1 MENNTNEINNE
12 DENNNVKIFDENNI
26 TEKGNLFLPIQVENY
41 LNVILY
47 YIIIKIQSNSDWGNT
62 NEILLKVI
70 KSLTNTVH
78 YQGMALKQMDKEL
91 REKFS
96 FNELNPL
103 LNNKLDNSD
112 LEQIINNI
120 NIELEKRPT
129 NEEIIE
135 ILNQK
140 VDKKELAYALESK
153 PSTNDL
159 YNNRKKIEENSR
171 NIELIKDNI
180 HNIILNNTQQKNE
193 MDLIKK
199 ELNKKSNLD
208 DVAEALELKLDNENF
223 VNELNNIKNN
233 IENDINIIKK
243 EKLEEIEKKIEEIN
257 RNKNDVNDFKL
268 ISDAFQDMKLNLTQR
283 IDDIDND
290 FDRLIENI
298 KTQFNNTNKLI
309 TDLENKKSE
318 KNDFD
323 NMNLLLSKK
332 LDEDKFN
339 KLISDLKNNIFESMN
354 NFKEDYLT
362 NIKIL
367 ENKSENKND
376 TIITELN
383 KQNESIQNFIN
394 NEKQEIS
401 LIINEILNENNLEY
415 NNNIEELNEEI
426 KKLNI
431 NLNEK
436 INKKLDEEKFDSYLN
451 NIKKE
456 LNSKMS
462 LFDSQKNI
470 QEISSSLDKKL
481 NILITNMKQE
491 IITNLESLLN
501 EKADISLLNDK
512 ISSVDFN
519 VLKDYINTVDFE
531 LKQKMETLFNEYM
544 NIIQTNMQEINL
556 LLNNKVNIDEYNS
569 TINKIRKDLKI
580 KIDNNEF
587 NNAMN
592 NQALINDII
601 CNENQI
607 GRWLWKTGKI
617 KSGFIITWDT
627 QKINTAPD
635 NYLWE
640 KDKSVINIINGGIY
654 QINLGFYFSY
664 SINKKPQVQI
674 IINNENVINVN
685 NNNYHLNNKI
695 NNKKMNSIS
704 FSDFIILKDNSK
716 ISVTF
721 NGEEGLGFIG
731 LKKL

>member
-1 MENNTNEINNE
+1 
-12 DENNNVKIFDENNI
+12 
-26 TEKGNLFLPIQVENY
+26 
-41 LNVILY
+41 
-47 YIIIKIQSNSDWGNT
+47 
-62 NEILLKVI
+62 
-70 KSLTNTVH
+70 
-78 YQGMALKQMDKEL
+78 MALKQMDKAL

-112 LEQIINNI
+112 LDQFINNI

-129 NEEIIE
+129 NEEIIQ

-140 VDKKELAYALESK
+140 VDKKELAYYLESK

-159 YNNRKKIEENSR
+159 YNTRKKIEENSR
-171 NIELIKDNI
+171 NIESIKDNI
-180 HNIILNNTQQKNE
+180 HNIVVSNTQQKNE
-193 MDLIKK
+193 IDVIKK

-208 DVAEALELKLDNENF
+208 DVAEALELKLDSQNF
-223 VNELNNIKNN
+223 INELNNIKKN

-243 EKLEEIEKKIEEIN
+243 EKLEEIDKKIEEIN
-257 RNKNDVNDFKL
+257 KNKNDVNDFKL

-283 IDDIDND
+283 VDDIDND

-298 KTQFNNTNKLI
+298 KAQFNTTNKLI

-318 KNDFD
+318 KKDLD
-323 NMNLLLSKK
+323 NMNLSLTKK

-339 KLISDLKNNIFESMN
+339 KSISDLKNNIFESMN

-383 KQNESIQNFIN
+383 KQNEEIQNFIN
-394 NEKQEIS
+394 NEKQDIG
-401 LIINEILNENNLEY
+401 LMINEILNENNLEY
-415 NNNIEELNEEI
+415 NTNFEELNEQI

-436 INKKLDEEKFDSYLN
+436 LNKKIDEEKFDNYFN

-462 LFDSQKNI
+462 LFDSQKN
-470 QEISSSLDKKL
+470 
-481 NILITNMKQE
+481 TQE
-491 IITNLESLLN
+491 IITSFDKKISLVISNIKEEIITNIESLLN
-501 EKADISLLNDK
+501 EKADLSLLNDK

-519 VLKDYINTVDFE
+519 VLKDYINTIDYE
-531 LKQKMETLFNEYM
+531 LKQKMETMFNEYM
-544 NIIQTNMQEINL
+544 NITNTNLQNLNNELNSKSEGNIKKINS
-556 LLNNKVNIDEYNS
+556 LLNNKVNIDEYNMAL
-569 TINKIRKDLKI
+569 NKIKKELNI
-580 KIDNNEF
+580 KIDNTEF

-592 NQALINDII
+592 NQSIINDII

-607 GRWLWKTGKI
+607 GRWLWKTGKM
-617 KSGFIITWDT
+617 KGGFTIPWDT

-635 NYLWE
+635 NYIWE
-640 KDKSVINIINGGIY
+640 KDKSVINVINGGIY
-654 QINLGFYFSY
+654 QINLGFYFSNFTGFA
-664 SINKKPQVQI
+664 NKKPQVQI
-674 IINNENVINVN
+674 IINSENAINVN
-685 NNNYHLNNKI
+685 SNNKI
-695 NNKKMNSIS
+695 NNNKKMNSLS
-704 FSDFIILKDNSK
+704 FSDFVILKDDSK
-716 ISVTF
+716 IVVTF

>member
-1 MENNTNEINNE
+1 M
-12 DENNNVKIFDENNI
+12 
-26 TEKGNLFLPIQVENY
+26 
-41 LNVILY
+41 
-47 YIIIKIQSNSDWGNT
+47 
-62 NEILLKVI
+62 
-70 KSLTNTVH
+70 TNTVH

-96 FNELNPL
+96 YNELNPL
-103 LNNKLDNSD
+103 LNNKLDNSE

-129 NEEIIE
+129 NEEIIQ

-140 VDKKELAYALESK
+140 VDKKELAYYLESK

-180 HNIILNNTQQKNE
+180 HNIIINNTQQKNE
-193 MDLIKK
+193 MDMIKK

-257 RNKNDVNDFKL
+257 KNKNDVNDFKL

-283 IDDIDND
+283 VDDIDND

-318 KNDFD
+318 KKDLD
-323 NMNLLLSKK
+323 NMNLILSKK

-415 NNNIEELNEEI
+415 NNNFEELNEEI

-470 QEISSSLDKKL
+470 QEISLSLDKKM
-481 NILITNMKQE
+481 NILITNIKQE
-491 IITNLESLLN
+491 IINNIESLLN

-531 LKQKMETLFNEYM
+531 LKQKMETMFNEYM
-544 NIIQTNMQEINL
+544 NIINTNIQN
-556 LLNNKVNIDEYNS
+556 LNNKVNIEEYNS
-569 TINKIRKDLKI
+569 TINKIRKELKI

-617 KSGFIITWDT
+617 KSGFIIPWDT

-635 NYLWE
+635 NYIWE
-640 KDKSVINIINGGIY
+640 KNNSVINIINGGIY
-654 QINLGFYFSY
+654 QINLGFYFSNN
-664 SINKKPQVQI
+664 INKKPQVQI
-674 IINNENVINVN
+674 IINSENVLNV
-685 NNNYHLNNKI
+685 NNKI

>member
-1 MENNTNEINNE
+1 
-12 DENNNVKIFDENNI
+12 
-26 TEKGNLFLPIQVENY
+26 
-41 LNVILY
+41 
-47 YIIIKIQSNSDWGNT
+47 
-62 NEILLKVI
+62 
-70 KSLTNTVH
+70 
-78 YQGMALKQMDKEL
+78 MDKEL

-96 FNELNPL
+96 YNELNPL
-103 LNNKLDNSD
+103 LNNKLDNSE

-129 NEEIIE
+129 NEEIIQ

-140 VDKKELAYALESK
+140 VDKKELAYYLESK

-180 HNIILNNTQQKNE
+180 HNIIINNTQQKNE
-193 MDLIKK
+193 MDMIKK

-243 EKLEEIEKKIEEIN
+243 EKLEEIEKKIEEMN
-257 RNKNDVNDFKL
+257 KNKNDVNDFKL

-283 IDDIDND
+283 VDDIDND

-318 KNDFD
+318 KKDLD
-323 NMNLLLSKK
+323 NMNLILSKK

-415 NNNIEELNEEI
+415 NNNFEELNEEI

-470 QEISSSLDKKL
+470 QEISLSLDKKM
-481 NILITNMKQE
+481 NILITNIKQE
-491 IITNLESLLN
+491 IINNIESLLN

-531 LKQKMETLFNEYM
+531 LKQKMETMFNEYM
-544 NIIQTNMQEINL
+544 NIINTNIQN
-556 LLNNKVNIDEYNS
+556 LNNKVNIEEYNS
-569 TINKIRKDLKI
+569 TINKIRKELKI

-617 KSGFIITWDT
+617 KSGFIIPWDT

-635 NYLWE
+635 NYIWE
-640 KDKSVINIINGGIY
+640 KNNSVINIINGGIY
-654 QINLGFYFSY
+654 QINLGFYFSNN
-664 SINKKPQVQI
+664 INKKPQVQI
-674 IINNENVINVN
+674 IINSENVLNV
-685 NNNYHLNNKI
+685 NNKI

>member
-1 MENNTNEINNE
+1 
-12 DENNNVKIFDENNI
+12 
-26 TEKGNLFLPIQVENY
+26 
-41 LNVILY
+41 
-47 YIIIKIQSNSDWGNT
+47 
-62 NEILLKVI
+62 
-70 KSLTNTVH
+70 
-78 YQGMALKQMDKEL
+78 MALKQMDKAL

-112 LEQIINNI
+112 LDQFINNI

-129 NEEIIE
+129 NEEINQ

-140 VDKKELAYALESK
+140 VDKKELAYYLESK

-159 YNNRKKIEENSR
+159 YNTRKKIEENSR
-171 NIELIKDNI
+171 NIESIKDNI
-180 HNIILNNTQQKNE
+180 HNIVVSNTQQKNE
-193 MDLIKK
+193 IDVIKK

-208 DVAEALELKLDNENF
+208 DVAEALELKLDSENF
-223 VNELNNIKNN
+223 VNELNNIKKN
-233 IENDINIIKK
+233 IENDINTIKK
-243 EKLEEIEKKIEEIN
+243 EKLEEIDKKIEEIN
-257 RNKNDVNDFKL
+257 KNKNDVNDFKL

-283 IDDIDND
+283 VDDIDND

-298 KTQFNNTNKLI
+298 KAQFNTTNKLI

-318 KNDFD
+318 KKDLD
-323 NMNLLLSKK
+323 NMNLALTKK

-339 KLISDLKNNIFESMN
+339 KSISDLKNNIFESMN

-383 KQNESIQNFIN
+383 KQNEEIQNFIN
-394 NEKQEIS
+394 NEKQDIG
-401 LIINEILNENNLEY
+401 LMINEILNENNLEY
-415 NNNIEELNEEI
+415 NTNFEELNEQI

-431 NLNEK
+431 NLSEK
-436 INKKLDEEKFDSYLN
+436 INKKIDEEKFDNYFN

-462 LFDSQKNI
+462 LFDSQKN
-470 QEISSSLDKKL
+470 
-481 NILITNMKQE
+481 TQE
-491 IITNLESLLN
+491 IITSFDKKISLVISNIKEEIITNIESLLN
-501 EKADISLLNDK
+501 EKADLSLLNDK

-519 VLKDYINTVDFE
+519 VLKDYINTIDYE
-531 LKQKMETLFNEYM
+531 LKQKMETMFNEYM
-544 NIIQTNMQEINL
+544 NITNTNLQNLNNELNSKSEGNIKKINS
-556 LLNNKVNIDEYNS
+556 LLNNKVNIDEYNMAL
-569 TINKIRKDLKI
+569 NKIKKELNI
-580 KIDNNEF
+580 KIDNTEF

-592 NQALINDII
+592 NQSIINDII

-607 GRWLWKTGKI
+607 GRWLWKTGKM
-617 KSGFIITWDT
+617 KGGFTIPWDT

-635 NYLWE
+635 NYIWE
-640 KDKSVINIINGGIY
+640 KDKSVINVINGGIY
-654 QINLGFYFSY
+654 QINLGFYFSNFTGFA
-664 SINKKPQVQI
+664 NKKPQVQI
-674 IINNENVINVN
+674 IINSENAINVN
-685 NNNYHLNNKI
+685 SNNKI
-695 NNKKMNSIS
+695 NNNKKMNSLS
-704 FSDFIILKDNSK
+704 FSDFVILKDDSK
-716 ISVTF
+716 IVVTF

>member
-1 MENNTNEINNE
+1 
-12 DENNNVKIFDENNI
+12 
-26 TEKGNLFLPIQVENY
+26 
-41 LNVILY
+41 
-47 YIIIKIQSNSDWGNT
+47 
-62 NEILLKVI
+62 
-70 KSLTNTVH
+70 
-78 YQGMALKQMDKEL
+78 MALKQMDKAL

-112 LEQIINNI
+112 LDQFINNI

-129 NEEIIE
+129 NEEIIQ

-140 VDKKELAYALESK
+140 VDKKELAYYLESK

-159 YNNRKKIEENSR
+159 YNTRKKIEENSR
-171 NIELIKDNI
+171 NIESIKDNI
-180 HNIILNNTQQKNE
+180 HNIVVSNTQQKNE
-193 MDLIKK
+193 IDVIKK

-208 DVAEALELKLDNENF
+208 DVAEALELKLDSENF
-223 VNELNNIKNN
+223 INELNNIKKN
-233 IENDINIIKK
+233 IENDINTIKK
-243 EKLEEIEKKIEEIN
+243 EKLEEIDKKIEEIN
-257 RNKNDVNDFKL
+257 KNKNDVNDFKL

-283 IDDIDND
+283 VDDIDND

-298 KTQFNNTNKLI
+298 KAQFNNTNKLI

-318 KNDFD
+318 KKDLD
-323 NMNLLLSKK
+323 NMNLALTKK

-339 KLISDLKNNIFESMN
+339 KSITDLKNNIFESMN

-383 KQNESIQNFIN
+383 KQNEEIQNFIN
-394 NEKQEIS
+394 NEKQDIG
-401 LIINEILNENNLEY
+401 LMINEILNENNLEY
-415 NNNIEELNEEI
+415 NTNFEELNEQI

-431 NLNEK
+431 NLSEK
-436 INKKLDEEKFDSYLN
+436 INKKIDEEKFDNYFN

-462 LFDSQKNI
+462 LFDSQKNT
-470 QEISSSLDKKL
+470 QEIIASFDKKISL
-481 NILITNMKQE
+481 VISNIKEE
-491 IITNLESLLN
+491 IITNIESLLN
-501 EKADISLLNDK
+501 EKADLSLLNDK

-519 VLKDYINTVDFE
+519 VLKDYINTIDYE
-531 LKQKMETLFNEYM
+531 LKQKMETMFNEYM
-544 NIIQTNMQEINL
+544 NITNTNLQNLNNELNSKSEGNIKKINS
-556 LLNNKVNIDEYNS
+556 LLNNKVNIDEYNMAL
-569 TINKIRKDLKI
+569 NKIKKELNI
-580 KIDNNEF
+580 KIDNTEF

-592 NQALINDII
+592 NQSIINDII

-607 GRWLWKTGKI
+607 GRWLWKTGKM
-617 KSGFIITWDT
+617 KGGFTIPWDT

-635 NYLWE
+635 NYIWE
-640 KDKSVINIINGGIY
+640 KDKSVINVINGGIY
-654 QINLGFYFSY
+654 QINLGFYFSNFTGFA
-664 SINKKPQVQI
+664 NKKPQVQI
-674 IINNENVINVN
+674 IINSENAINVN
-685 NNNYHLNNKI
+685 SNNKI
-695 NNKKMNSIS
+695 NNNKKMNSLS
-704 FSDFIILKDNSK
+704 FSDFVILKDDSK
-716 ISVTF
+716 IVVTF

>member
-1 MENNTNEINNE
+1 M
-12 DENNNVKIFDENNI
+12 
-26 TEKGNLFLPIQVENY
+26 
-41 LNVILY
+41 
-47 YIIIKIQSNSDWGNT
+47 
-62 NEILLKVI
+62 
-70 KSLTNTVH
+70 TNTVH

-91 REKFS
+91 REKFGY
-96 FNELNPL
+96 NELNPL
-103 LNNKLDNSD
+103 LNNKLDNSE

-129 NEEIIE
+129 NEEIIQ

-140 VDKKELAYALESK
+140 VDKKELAYYLESK

-180 HNIILNNTQQKNE
+180 HNIIINNTQQKNE
-193 MDLIKK
+193 MDMIKK

-257 RNKNDVNDFKL
+257 KNKNDVNDFKL

-283 IDDIDND
+283 VDDIDND

-318 KNDFD
+318 KKDLD
-323 NMNLLLSKK
+323 NMNLILSKK

-376 TIITELN
+376 TIIIELN

-415 NNNIEELNEEI
+415 NNNFEELNEEI

-470 QEISSSLDKKL
+470 QEISLSLDKKM
-481 NILITNMKQE
+481 NILITNIKQE
-491 IITNLESLLN
+491 IINNIESLLN

-531 LKQKMETLFNEYM
+531 LKQKMETMFNEYM
-544 NIIQTNMQEINL
+544 NIINTNIQN
-556 LLNNKVNIDEYNS
+556 LNNKVNIEEYNS
-569 TINKIRKDLKI
+569 TINKIRKELKI

-617 KSGFIITWDT
+617 KSGFIIPWDT

-635 NYLWE
+635 NYIWE
-640 KDKSVINIINGGIY
+640 KNNSVINIINGGIY
-654 QINLGFYFSY
+654 QINLGFYFSNN
-664 SINKKPQVQI
+664 INKKPQVQI
-674 IINNENVINVN
+674 IINSENVVNV
-685 NNNYHLNNKI
+685 NNKI

>member
-1 MENNTNEINNE
+1 
-12 DENNNVKIFDENNI
+12 
-26 TEKGNLFLPIQVENY
+26 
-41 LNVILY
+41 
-47 YIIIKIQSNSDWGNT
+47 
-62 NEILLKVI
+62 
-70 KSLTNTVH
+70 
-78 YQGMALKQMDKEL
+78 MALKQMDKAL

-112 LEQIINNI
+112 LDQFINNI

-129 NEEIIE
+129 NEEIIQ

-140 VDKKELAYALESK
+140 VDKKELAYYLESK

-159 YNNRKKIEENSR
+159 YNTRKKIEENSR
-171 NIELIKDNI
+171 NIESIKDNI
-180 HNIILNNTQQKNE
+180 HNIVVSNTQQKNE
-193 MDLIKK
+193 IDVIKK

-208 DVAEALELKLDNENF
+208 DVAEALELKLDSENF
-223 VNELNNIKNN
+223 VNELNNIKKN
-233 IENDINIIKK
+233 IENDINTIKK
-243 EKLEEIEKKIEEIN
+243 EKLEEIDKKIEEIN
-257 RNKNDVNDFKL
+257 KNKNDVNDFKL

-283 IDDIDND
+283 VDDIDND

-298 KTQFNNTNKLI
+298 KAQFNTTNKLI

-318 KNDFD
+318 KKDLD
-323 NMNLLLSKK
+323 NMNLSLTKK

-339 KLISDLKNNIFESMN
+339 KSISDLKNNIFESMN

-383 KQNESIQNFIN
+383 KQNEEIQNFIN
-394 NEKQEIS
+394 NEKQDIG
-401 LIINEILNENNLEY
+401 LMINEILNENNLEY
-415 NNNIEELNEEI
+415 NTNFEELNEQI

-436 INKKLDEEKFDSYLN
+436 LNKKIDEEKFDNYFN

-462 LFDSQKNI
+462 LFDSQKN
-470 QEISSSLDKKL
+470 
-481 NILITNMKQE
+481 TQE
-491 IITNLESLLN
+491 IITSFDKKISLVISNIKEEIITNIESLLN
-501 EKADISLLNDK
+501 EKADLSLLNDK

-519 VLKDYINTVDFE
+519 VLKDYINTIDYE
-531 LKQKMETLFNEYM
+531 LKQKMETMFNEYM
-544 NIIQTNMQEINL
+544 NITNTNLQNLNNELNSKSEGNIKKINS
-556 LLNNKVNIDEYNS
+556 LLNNKVNIDEYNMAL
-569 TINKIRKDLKI
+569 NKIKKELNI
-580 KIDNNEF
+580 KIDNTEF

-592 NQALINDII
+592 NQSIINDII

-607 GRWLWKTGKI
+607 GRWLWKTGKM
-617 KSGFIITWDT
+617 KGGFTIPWDT

-635 NYLWE
+635 NYIWE
-640 KDKSVINIINGGIY
+640 KDKSVINVINGGIY
-654 QINLGFYFSY
+654 QINLGFYFSNFTGFA
-664 SINKKPQVQI
+664 NKKPQVQI
-674 IINNENVINVN
+674 IINSENAINVN
-685 NNNYHLNNKI
+685 SNNKI
-695 NNKKMNSIS
+695 NNNKKMNSLS
-704 FSDFIILKDNSK
+704 FSDFVILKDDSK
-716 ISVTF
+716 IVVTF

>member
-1 MENNTNEINNE
+1 
-12 DENNNVKIFDENNI
+12 
-26 TEKGNLFLPIQVENY
+26 
-41 LNVILY
+41 
-47 YIIIKIQSNSDWGNT
+47 
-62 NEILLKVI
+62 
-70 KSLTNTVH
+70 
-78 YQGMALKQMDKEL
+78 MALKQMDKAL

-112 LEQIINNI
+112 LDQFINNI

-129 NEEIIE
+129 NEEIIQ

-140 VDKKELAYALESK
+140 VDKKELAYYLESK

-159 YNNRKKIEENSR
+159 YNTRKKIEENSR
-171 NIELIKDNI
+171 NIESIKDNI
-180 HNIILNNTQQKNE
+180 HNIVVSNTQQKNE
-193 MDLIKK
+193 IDVIKK

-208 DVAEALELKLDNENF
+208 DVAEALELKLDSENF
-223 VNELNNIKNN
+223 INELNNIKKN
-233 IENDINIIKK
+233 IENDINTIKK
-243 EKLEEIEKKIEEIN
+243 EKLEEIDKKIEEIN
-257 RNKNDVNDFKL
+257 KNKNDVNDFKL

-283 IDDIDND
+283 VDDIDND

-298 KTQFNNTNKLI
+298 KAQFNTTNKLI

-318 KNDFD
+318 KKDLD
-323 NMNLLLSKK
+323 NMNLALTKK

-339 KLISDLKNNIFESMN
+339 KSISDLKNNIFESMN

-383 KQNESIQNFIN
+383 KQNEEIQNFIN
-394 NEKQEIS
+394 NEKQDIG
-401 LIINEILNENNLEY
+401 LMINEILNENNLEY
-415 NNNIEELNEEI
+415 NTNFEELNEQI

-431 NLNEK
+431 NLSEK
-436 INKKLDEEKFDSYLN
+436 INKKIDEEKFDNYFN

-462 LFDSQKNI
+462 LFDSQKNT
-470 QEISSSLDKKL
+470 QEIIASFDKKISL
-481 NILITNMKQE
+481 VISNIKEE
-491 IITNLESLLN
+491 IITNIESLLN
-501 EKADISLLNDK
+501 EKADLSLLNDK

-519 VLKDYINTVDFE
+519 VLKDYINTIDYE
-531 LKQKMETLFNEYM
+531 LKQKMETMFNEYM
-544 NIIQTNMQEINL
+544 NITNTNLQNLNNELNSKSEGNIKKINS
-556 LLNNKVNIDEYNS
+556 LLNNKVNIDEYNMAL
-569 TINKIRKDLKI
+569 NKIKKELNI
-580 KIDNNEF
+580 KIDNTEF

-592 NQALINDII
+592 NQSIINDII

-607 GRWLWKTGKI
+607 GRWLWKTGKM
-617 KSGFIITWDT
+617 KGGFTIPWDT

-635 NYLWE
+635 NYIWE
-640 KDKSVINIINGGIY
+640 KDKSVINVINGGIY
-654 QINLGFYFSY
+654 QINLGFYFSNFTGFA
-664 SINKKPQVQI
+664 NKKPQVQI
-674 IINNENVINVN
+674 IINSENAINVN
-685 NNNYHLNNKI
+685 SNNKI
-695 NNKKMNSIS
+695 NNNKKMNSLS
-704 FSDFIILKDNSK
+704 FSDFVILKDDSK
-716 ISVTF
+716 IVVTF

>member
-1 MENNTNEINNE
+1 
-12 DENNNVKIFDENNI
+12 
-26 TEKGNLFLPIQVENY
+26 
-41 LNVILY
+41 
-47 YIIIKIQSNSDWGNT
+47 
-62 NEILLKVI
+62 
-70 KSLTNTVH
+70 
-78 YQGMALKQMDKEL
+78 MALKQMDKAL

-112 LEQIINNI
+112 LDQFINNI

-129 NEEIIE
+129 NEEIIQ

-140 VDKKELAYALESK
+140 VDKKELAYYLESK

-159 YNNRKKIEENSR
+159 YNTRKKIEENSR
-171 NIELIKDNI
+171 NIESIKDNI
-180 HNIILNNTQQKNE
+180 HNIVVSNTQQKNE
-193 MDLIKK
+193 IDVIKK

-208 DVAEALELKLDNENF
+208 DVAEALELKLDSENF
-223 VNELNNIKNN
+223 VNELNNIKKN

-243 EKLEEIEKKIEEIN
+243 EKLEEIDKKIEEIN
-257 RNKNDVNDFKL
+257 KNKNDVNDFKL

-283 IDDIDND
+283 VDDIDND

-298 KTQFNNTNKLI
+298 KAQFNTTNKLI

-318 KNDFD
+318 KKDLD
-323 NMNLLLSKK
+323 NMNLSLTKK

-339 KLISDLKNNIFESMN
+339 KSISDLKNNIFESMN

-383 KQNESIQNFIN
+383 KQNEEIQNFIN
-394 NEKQEIS
+394 NEKQDIG
-401 LIINEILNENNLEY
+401 LMINEILNENNLEY
-415 NNNIEELNEEI
+415 NTNFEEINEQI

-431 NLNEK
+431 NLSEK
-436 INKKLDEEKFDSYLN
+436 INKKIDEEKFDNYFN

-462 LFDSQKNI
+462 LFDSQKN
-470 QEISSSLDKKL
+470 
-481 NILITNMKQE
+481 TQE
-491 IITNLESLLN
+491 IITSFDKKISLVISNIKEEIITNIESLLN
-501 EKADISLLNDK
+501 EKADLSLLNDK

-519 VLKDYINTVDFE
+519 VLKDYINTIDYE
-531 LKQKMETLFNEYM
+531 LKQKMETMFNEYM
-544 NIIQTNMQEINL
+544 NITNTNL
-556 LLNNKVNIDEYNS
+556 QNLNNELNSKSEGNITKLNSLLNNKVNIDEYNMAL
-569 TINKIRKDLKI
+569 NKIKKELNI
-580 KIDNNEF
+580 KIDNTEF

-592 NQALINDII
+592 NQSIINDII

-607 GRWLWKTGKI
+607 GRWLWKTGKM
-617 KSGFIITWDT
+617 KGGFTIPWDT

-635 NYLWE
+635 NYIWE
-640 KDKSVINIINGGIY
+640 KDKSVINVINGGIY
-654 QINLGFYFSY
+654 QINLGFYFSNFTGFA
-664 SINKKPQVQI
+664 NKKPQVQI
-674 IINNENVINVN
+674 IINSENAINVN
-685 NNNYHLNNKI
+685 SNNKI
-695 NNKKMNSIS
+695 NNNKKMNSLS
-704 FSDFIILKDNSK
+704 FSDFVILKDDSK
-716 ISVTF
+716 IVVTF

>member
-1 MENNTNEINNE
+1 
-12 DENNNVKIFDENNI
+12 
-26 TEKGNLFLPIQVENY
+26 
-41 LNVILY
+41 
-47 YIIIKIQSNSDWGNT
+47 
-62 NEILLKVI
+62 
-70 KSLTNTVH
+70 
-78 YQGMALKQMDKEL
+78 MDKTL

-96 FNELNPL
+96 FNEINPIL
-103 LNNKLDNSD
+103 SSKLDYSELNNI
-112 LEQIINNI
+112 LENL

-129 NEEIIE
+129 NEEIAQ
-135 ILNQK
+135 ILNEK
-140 VDKKELAYALESK
+140 ADKKELAYYLESK

-159 YNNRKKIEENSR
+159 YNTRKKIEENSR
-171 NIELIKDNI
+171 NIELIKENI
-180 HNIILNNTQQKNE
+180 HNIIFSNTQQKNE
-193 MDLIKK
+193 IDIIKK

-223 VNELNNIKNN
+223 INELNNIKNN
-233 IENDINIIKK
+233 IENEINIIKK
-243 EKLEEIEKKIEEIN
+243 EKFEEMDKKIEEIN
-257 RNKNDVNDFKL
+257 KNKNDLNDFKL

-283 IDDIDND
+283 VDDIDND

-298 KTQFNNTNKLI
+298 KIQFNSTNKLI
-309 TDLENKKSE
+309 TDLENKKIE
-318 KNDFD
+318 KKDFD

-376 TIITELN
+376 SIITELN

-401 LIINEILNENNLEY
+401 LMINEILNENNLEY
-415 NNNIEELNEEI
+415 NTTLEELNEEF
-426 KKLNI
+426 KKVNI

-456 LNSKMS
+456 LNSKMGI
-462 LFDSQKNI
+462 FDSQKYSK
-470 QEISSSLDKKL
+470 EISASLEQKV
-481 NILITNMKQE
+481 NILITNIKQE
-491 IITNLESLLN
+491 IITNIESLLN

-519 VLKDYINTVDFE
+519 VLKDYINTIDFE
-531 LKQKMETLFNEYM
+531 LKQKMEIMYNEYM
-544 NIIQTNMQEINL
+544 NIMNKNIQNLNLEINSKSEENIKE
-556 LLNNKVNIDEYNS
+556 LNSILNKKVNFEDYN
-569 TINKIRKDLKI
+569 TALNKIRKELKI
-580 KIDNNEF
+580 KVDNNEF
-587 NNAMN
+587 NSAMN

-607 GRWLWKTGKI
+607 GRWLWKAGKTKGEFTI
-617 KSGFIITWDT
+617 PWDT
-627 QKINTAPD
+627 QKVNTAPD

-640 KDKSVINIINGGIY
+640 KDKSTINIINGGIY
-654 QINLGFYFSY
+654 QINLGFYFSNF
-664 SINKKPQVQI
+664 INFTNKKPQVQI
-674 IINNENVINVN
+674 IINKENVINVN
-685 NNNYHLNNKI
+685 NNNNYYLNNKI
-695 NNKKMNSIS
+695 NNKKINSIS

-716 ISVTF
+716 ITVTF

>member
-1 MENNTNEINNE
+1 
-12 DENNNVKIFDENNI
+12 
-26 TEKGNLFLPIQVENY
+26 
-41 LNVILY
+41 
-47 YIIIKIQSNSDWGNT
+47 
-62 NEILLKVI
+62 
-70 KSLTNTVH
+70 
-78 YQGMALKQMDKEL
+78 MALKQMDKAL

-112 LEQIINNI
+112 LDQFINNI

-129 NEEIIE
+129 NEEIIQ

-140 VDKKELAYALESK
+140 VDKKELAYYLESK

-159 YNNRKKIEENSR
+159 YNTRKKIEENSR
-171 NIELIKDNI
+171 NIESIKDNI
-180 HNIILNNTQQKNE
+180 HNIVVSNTQQKNE
-193 MDLIKK
+193 IDVIKK

-208 DVAEALELKLDNENF
+208 DVAEALELKLDSENF
-223 VNELNNIKNN
+223 VNELNNIKKN
-233 IENDINIIKK
+233 IENDINTIKK
-243 EKLEEIEKKIEEIN
+243 EKLEEIDKKIEEIN
-257 RNKNDVNDFKL
+257 KNKNDVNDFKL

-283 IDDIDND
+283 VDDIDND

-298 KTQFNNTNKLI
+298 KAQFNTTNKLI

-318 KNDFD
+318 KKDLD
-323 NMNLLLSKK
+323 NMNLSLTKK

-339 KLISDLKNNIFESMN
+339 KSISDLKNNIFESMN

-383 KQNESIQNFIN
+383 KQNEEIQNFIN
-394 NEKQEIS
+394 NEKQDIG
-401 LIINEILNENNLEY
+401 LMINEILNENNLEY
-415 NNNIEELNEEI
+415 NTNFEELNEQI

-436 INKKLDEEKFDSYLN
+436 LNKKIDEEKFDNYFN

-462 LFDSQKNI
+462 LFDSQKNT
-470 QEISSSLDKKL
+470 QEIISSFDKKISL
-481 NILITNMKQE
+481 VISNIKEE
-491 IITNLESLLN
+491 IITNIESLLN
-501 EKADISLLNDK
+501 EKADLSLLNDK

-519 VLKDYINTVDFE
+519 VLKDYINTIDYE
-531 LKQKMETLFNEYM
+531 LKQKMETMFNEYM
-544 NIIQTNMQEINL
+544 NITNTNLQNLNNELNSKSEGNIKKINS
-556 LLNNKVNIDEYNS
+556 LLNNKVNIDEYNMAL
-569 TINKIRKDLKI
+569 NKIKKELNI
-580 KIDNNEF
+580 KIDNTEF

-592 NQALINDII
+592 NQSIINDII

-607 GRWLWKTGKI
+607 GRWLWKTGKM
-617 KSGFIITWDT
+617 KGGFTIPWDT

-635 NYLWE
+635 NYIWE
-640 KDKSVINIINGGIY
+640 KDKSVINVINGGIY
-654 QINLGFYFSY
+654 QINLGFYFSNFTGFA
-664 SINKKPQVQI
+664 NKKPQVQI
-674 IINNENVINVN
+674 IINSENAINVN
-685 NNNYHLNNKI
+685 SNNKI
-695 NNKKMNSIS
+695 NNNKKMNSLS
-704 FSDFIILKDNSK
+704 FSDFVILKDDSK
-716 ISVTF
+716 IVVTF

>member
-1 MENNTNEINNE
+1 M
-12 DENNNVKIFDENNI
+12 
-26 TEKGNLFLPIQVENY
+26 
-41 LNVILY
+41 
-47 YIIIKIQSNSDWGNT
+47 
-62 NEILLKVI
+62 
-70 KSLTNTVH
+70 TNTVH

-91 REKFS
+91 REKFGY
-96 FNELNPL
+96 NELNPL
-103 LNNKLDNSD
+103 LNNKLDNSE

-129 NEEIIE
+129 NEEIIQ

-140 VDKKELAYALESK
+140 VDKKELAYYLESK

-180 HNIILNNTQQKNE
+180 HNIIINNTQQKNE
-193 MDLIKK
+193 MDMIKK

-257 RNKNDVNDFKL
+257 KNKNDVNDFKL

-283 IDDIDND
+283 VDDIDND

-318 KNDFD
+318 KKDLD
-323 NMNLLLSKK
+323 NMNLILSKK
-332 LDEDKFN
+332 LDGDKFN

-376 TIITELN
+376 TIITELS

-415 NNNIEELNEEI
+415 NNNFEELNEEI

-470 QEISSSLDKKL
+470 QEISLSLDKKM
-481 NILITNMKQE
+481 NILITNIKQE
-491 IITNLESLLN
+491 IINNIESLLN

-531 LKQKMETLFNEYM
+531 LKQKMETMFNEYM
-544 NIIQTNMQEINL
+544 NIINTNIQN
-556 LLNNKVNIDEYNS
+556 LNNKVNIEEYNS
-569 TINKIRKDLKI
+569 TINKIRKELKI

-617 KSGFIITWDT
+617 KSGFIIPWDT

-635 NYLWE
+635 NYIWE
-640 KDKSVINIINGGIY
+640 KNNSVINIINGGIY
-654 QINLGFYFSY
+654 QINLGFYFSNN
-664 SINKKPQVQI
+664 INKKPQVQI
-674 IINNENVINVN
+674 IINSENVVNV
-685 NNNYHLNNKI
+685 NNKI

>member
-1 MENNTNEINNE
+1 M
-12 DENNNVKIFDENNI
+12 
-26 TEKGNLFLPIQVENY
+26 
-41 LNVILY
+41 
-47 YIIIKIQSNSDWGNT
+47 
-62 NEILLKVI
+62 
-70 KSLTNTVH
+70 TNTVH

-96 FNELNPL
+96 YNELNPL
-103 LNNKLDNSD
+103 LNNKLDNSE

-129 NEEIIE
+129 NEEIIQ

-140 VDKKELAYALESK
+140 VDKKELAYYLESK

-180 HNIILNNTQQKNE
+180 HNIIINNTQQKNE
-193 MDLIKK
+193 MDMIKK

-257 RNKNDVNDFKL
+257 KNKNDVNDFKL

-283 IDDIDND
+283 VDDIDND

-318 KNDFD
+318 KKDLD
-323 NMNLLLSKK
+323 NMNLILSKK

-415 NNNIEELNEEI
+415 NNNFEELNEEI

-470 QEISSSLDKKL
+470 QEISLSLDKKM
-481 NILITNMKQE
+481 NILITNIKQE
-491 IITNLESLLN
+491 IINNIESLLN

-519 VLKDYINTVDFE
+519 VLKDYINTVYFE
-531 LKQKMETLFNEYM
+531 LKQKMEAMFNEYM
-544 NIIQTNMQEINL
+544 NIVNTNMQN
-556 LLNNKVNIDEYNS
+556 LNNKVNIEEYNS
-569 TINKIRKDLKI
+569 TINKIRKELKI

-617 KSGFIITWDT
+617 KSGFIIPWDT

-635 NYLWE
+635 NYIWE
-640 KDKSVINIINGGIY
+640 KNNSVINIINGGIY
-654 QINLGFYFSY
+654 QINLGFYFSNN
-664 SINKKPQVQI
+664 INKKPQVQI
-674 IINNENVINVN
+674 IINSENVLNA
-685 NNNYHLNNKI
+685 NNKI

>member
-1 MENNTNEINNE
+1 M
-12 DENNNVKIFDENNI
+12 
-26 TEKGNLFLPIQVENY
+26 
-41 LNVILY
+41 
-47 YIIIKIQSNSDWGNT
+47 
-62 NEILLKVI
+62 
-70 KSLTNTVH
+70 TNTVH

-91 REKFS
+91 REKFGY
-96 FNELNPL
+96 NELNPL
-103 LNNKLDNSD
+103 LNNKLDNSE

-129 NEEIIE
+129 NEEIIQ

-140 VDKKELAYALESK
+140 VDKKELAYYLESK

-180 HNIILNNTQQKNE
+180 HNIIINNTQQKNE
-193 MDLIKK
+193 MDMIKK

-257 RNKNDVNDFKL
+257 KNKNDVNDFKL

-283 IDDIDND
+283 VDDIDND

-318 KNDFD
+318 KKDLD
-323 NMNLLLSKK
+323 NMNLILSKK

-415 NNNIEELNEEI
+415 NNNFEELNEEI

-470 QEISSSLDKKL
+470 QEISLSLDKKM
-481 NILITNMKQE
+481 NILITNIKQE
-491 IITNLESLLN
+491 IINNIESLLN

-531 LKQKMETLFNEYM
+531 LKQKMETMFNESM
-544 NIIQTNMQEINL
+544 NIINTNIQN
-556 LLNNKVNIDEYNS
+556 LNNKVNIEEYNS
-569 TINKIRKDLKI
+569 TINKIRKELKI

-617 KSGFIITWDT
+617 KSGFIIPWDT

-635 NYLWE
+635 NYIWE
-640 KDKSVINIINGGIY
+640 KNNSVINIINGGIY
-654 QINLGFYFSY
+654 QINLGFYFSNN
-664 SINKKPQVQI
+664 INKKPQVQI
-674 IINNENVINVN
+674 IINSENVVNV
-685 NNNYHLNNKI
+685 NNKI

>member
-1 MENNTNEINNE
+1 
-12 DENNNVKIFDENNI
+12 
-26 TEKGNLFLPIQVENY
+26 
-41 LNVILY
+41 
-47 YIIIKIQSNSDWGNT
+47 
-62 NEILLKVI
+62 
-70 KSLTNTVH
+70 
-78 YQGMALKQMDKEL
+78 MALKQMDKAL

-112 LEQIINNI
+112 LDQFINNI

-129 NEEIIE
+129 NEEIIQ

-140 VDKKELAYALESK
+140 VDKKELAYYLESK

-159 YNNRKKIEENSR
+159 YNTRKKIEENSR
-171 NIELIKDNI
+171 NIESIKDNI
-180 HNIILNNTQQKNE
+180 HNIVVSNTQQKNE
-193 MDLIKK
+193 IDVIKK

-208 DVAEALELKLDNENF
+208 DVAEALELKLDSENF
-223 VNELNNIKNN
+223 VNELNNIKKN
-233 IENDINIIKK
+233 IENDINTIKK
-243 EKLEEIEKKIEEIN
+243 EKLEEIDKKIEEIN
-257 RNKNDVNDFKL
+257 KNKNDVNDFKL

-283 IDDIDND
+283 VDDIDND

-298 KTQFNNTNKLI
+298 KAQFNTTNKLI

-318 KNDFD
+318 KKDLD
-323 NMNLLLSKK
+323 NMNLSLTKK

-339 KLISDLKNNIFESMN
+339 KSISDLKNNIFESMN

-383 KQNESIQNFIN
+383 KQNEEIQNFIN
-394 NEKQEIS
+394 NEKQDIG
-401 LIINEILNENNLEY
+401 LMINEILNQNNLEY
-415 NNNIEELNEEI
+415 NTNFEEINEQI

-431 NLNEK
+431 NLSEK
-436 INKKLDEEKFDSYLN
+436 INKKIDEEKFDNYFN

-462 LFDSQKNI
+462 LFDSQKN
-470 QEISSSLDKKL
+470 
-481 NILITNMKQE
+481 TQE
-491 IITNLESLLN
+491 IITSFDKKISLVISNIKEEIITNIESLLN
-501 EKADISLLNDK
+501 EKADLSLLNDK

-519 VLKDYINTVDFE
+519 VLKDYINTIDYE
-531 LKQKMETLFNEYM
+531 LKQKMETMFNEYM
-544 NIIQTNMQEINL
+544 NITNTNL
-556 LLNNKVNIDEYNS
+556 QNLNNELISKSEGNITKLNSLLNNKVNIDEYNMAL
-569 TINKIRKDLKI
+569 NKIKKELNI
-580 KIDNNEF
+580 KIDNTEF

-592 NQALINDII
+592 NQSIINDII

-607 GRWLWKTGKI
+607 GRWLWKTGKM
-617 KSGFIITWDT
+617 KGGFTIPWDT

-635 NYLWE
+635 NYIWE
-640 KDKSVINIINGGIY
+640 KDKSVINVINGGIY
-654 QINLGFYFSY
+654 QINLGFYFSNFTGFA
-664 SINKKPQVQI
+664 NKKPQVQI
-674 IINNENVINVN
+674 IINSENAINVN
-685 NNNYHLNNKI
+685 SNNKI
-695 NNKKMNSIS
+695 NNNKKMNSLS
-704 FSDFIILKDNSK
+704 FSDFVILKDDSK
-716 ISVTF
+716 IVVTF

>member
-1 MENNTNEINNE
+1 
-12 DENNNVKIFDENNI
+12 
-26 TEKGNLFLPIQVENY
+26 
-41 LNVILY
+41 
-47 YIIIKIQSNSDWGNT
+47 
-62 NEILLKVI
+62 
-70 KSLTNTVH
+70 
-78 YQGMALKQMDKEL
+78 MALKQMDKAL

-112 LEQIINNI
+112 LDQFINNI

-129 NEEIIE
+129 NEEIIQ

-140 VDKKELAYALESK
+140 VDKKELAYYLESK

-159 YNNRKKIEENSR
+159 YNTRKKIEENSR
-171 NIELIKDNI
+171 NIESIKDNI
-180 HNIILNNTQQKNE
+180 HNIVVSNTQQKNE
-193 MDLIKK
+193 IDVIKK

-208 DVAEALELKLDNENF
+208 DVAEALELKLDSENF
-223 VNELNNIKNN
+223 VNELNNIKKN
-233 IENDINIIKK
+233 IENDINTIKK
-243 EKLEEIEKKIEEIN
+243 EKLEEIDKKIEEIN
-257 RNKNDVNDFKL
+257 KNKNDVNDFKL

-283 IDDIDND
+283 VDDIDND

-298 KTQFNNTNKLI
+298 KAQFNTTNKLI

-318 KNDFD
+318 KKDLD
-323 NMNLLLSKK
+323 NMNLALTKK

-339 KLISDLKNNIFESMN
+339 KSISDLKNNIFESMN

-383 KQNESIQNFIN
+383 KQNEEIQNFIN
-394 NEKQEIS
+394 NEKQDIG
-401 LIINEILNENNLEY
+401 LMINEILNENNLEY
-415 NNNIEELNEEI
+415 NTNFEEINEQI

-436 INKKLDEEKFDSYLN
+436 LNKKIDEEKFDNYFN

-462 LFDSQKNI
+462 LFDSQKNT
-470 QEISSSLDKKL
+470 QEIIASFDKKISL
-481 NILITNMKQE
+481 VISNIKEE
-491 IITNLESLLN
+491 IITNIESLLN
-501 EKADISLLNDK
+501 EKADLSLLNDK

-519 VLKDYINTVDFE
+519 VLKDYINTIDYE
-531 LKQKMETLFNEYM
+531 LKQKMETMFNEYM
-544 NIIQTNMQEINL
+544 NITNTNL
-556 LLNNKVNIDEYNS
+556 QNLNNELNSKSEGNITKLNSLLNNKVNIDEYNMAL
-569 TINKIRKDLKI
+569 NKIKKELNI
-580 KIDNNEF
+580 KIDNTEF

-592 NQALINDII
+592 NQSIINDII

-607 GRWLWKTGKI
+607 GRWLWKTGKM
-617 KSGFIITWDT
+617 KGGFTIPWDT

-635 NYLWE
+635 NYIWE
-640 KDKSVINIINGGIY
+640 KDKSVINVINGGIY
-654 QINLGFYFSY
+654 QINLGFYFSNFTGFA
-664 SINKKPQVQI
+664 NKKPQVQI
-674 IINNENVINVN
+674 IINSENAINVN
-685 NNNYHLNNKI
+685 SNNKI
-695 NNKKMNSIS
+695 NNNKKMNSLS
-704 FSDFIILKDNSK
+704 FSDFVILKDDSK
-716 ISVTF
+716 IVVTF

>member
-1 MENNTNEINNE
+1 M
-12 DENNNVKIFDENNI
+12 
-26 TEKGNLFLPIQVENY
+26 
-41 LNVILY
+41 
-47 YIIIKIQSNSDWGNT
+47 
-62 NEILLKVI
+62 
-70 KSLTNTVH
+70 TNTVH

-91 REKFS
+91 REKFGY
-96 FNELNPL
+96 NELNPL
-103 LNNKLDNSD
+103 LNNKLDNSE

-129 NEEIIE
+129 NEEIIQ

-140 VDKKELAYALESK
+140 VDKKELAYYLESK

-180 HNIILNNTQQKNE
+180 HNIIINNTQQKNE
-193 MDLIKK
+193 MDMIKK

-257 RNKNDVNDFKL
+257 KNKNDVNDFKL

-283 IDDIDND
+283 VDDIDND

-318 KNDFD
+318 KKDLD
-323 NMNLLLSKK
+323 NMNLILSKK

-415 NNNIEELNEEI
+415 NNNFEELNEEI

-470 QEISSSLDKKL
+470 QEISLSLDKKM
-481 NILITNMKQE
+481 NILITNIKQE
-491 IITNLESLLN
+491 IINNIESLLN

-531 LKQKMETLFNEYM
+531 LKQKMETMFNEYM
-544 NIIQTNMQEINL
+544 NIINTNIQN
-556 LLNNKVNIDEYNS
+556 LNNKVNIEEYNS
-569 TINKIRKDLKI
+569 TINKIRKELKI

-617 KSGFIITWDT
+617 KSGFIIPWDT

-635 NYLWE
+635 NYIWE
-640 KDKSVINIINGGIY
+640 KNNSVINIINGGIY
-654 QINLGFYFSY
+654 QINLGFYFSNN
-664 SINKKPQVQI
+664 INKKPQVQI
-674 IINNENVINVN
+674 IINSENVLNV
-685 NNNYHLNNKI
+685 NNKI

>member
-1 MENNTNEINNE
+1 
-12 DENNNVKIFDENNI
+12 
-26 TEKGNLFLPIQVENY
+26 
-41 LNVILY
+41 
-47 YIIIKIQSNSDWGNT
+47 
-62 NEILLKVI
+62 
-70 KSLTNTVH
+70 
-78 YQGMALKQMDKEL
+78 MALKQMDKAL

-112 LEQIINNI
+112 LDQFINNI

-129 NEEIIE
+129 NEEINQ

-140 VDKKELAYALESK
+140 VDKKELAYYLESK

-159 YNNRKKIEENSR
+159 YNTRKKIEENSR
-171 NIELIKDNI
+171 NIESIKDNI
-180 HNIILNNTQQKNE
+180 HNIVVSNTQQKNE
-193 MDLIKK
+193 IDVIKK

-208 DVAEALELKLDNENF
+208 DVAEALELKLDSENF
-223 VNELNNIKNN
+223 INELNNIKKN
-233 IENDINIIKK
+233 IENDINTIKK
-243 EKLEEIEKKIEEIN
+243 EKLEEIDKKIEEIN
-257 RNKNDVNDFKL
+257 KNKNDVNDFKL

-283 IDDIDND
+283 VDDIDND

-298 KTQFNNTNKLI
+298 KAQFNTTNKLI

-318 KNDFD
+318 KKDLD
-323 NMNLLLSKK
+323 NMNLALTKK

-339 KLISDLKNNIFESMN
+339 KSISDLKNNIFESMN

-383 KQNESIQNFIN
+383 KQNEEIQNFIN
-394 NEKQEIS
+394 NEKQDIG
-401 LIINEILNENNLEY
+401 LMINEILNENNLEY
-415 NNNIEELNEEI
+415 NTNFEELNEQI

-436 INKKLDEEKFDSYLN
+436 LNKKIDEEKFDNYFN

-462 LFDSQKNI
+462 LFDSQKNT
-470 QEISSSLDKKL
+470 QEIIASFDKKISL
-481 NILITNMKQE
+481 VISNIKEE
-491 IITNLESLLN
+491 IITNIESLLN
-501 EKADISLLNDK
+501 EKADLSLLNDK

-519 VLKDYINTVDFE
+519 VLKDYINTIDYE
-531 LKQKMETLFNEYM
+531 LKQKMETMFNEYM
-544 NIIQTNMQEINL
+544 NITNTNLQNLNNELNSKSEGNIKKINS
-556 LLNNKVNIDEYNS
+556 LLNNKVNIDEYNMAL
-569 TINKIRKDLKI
+569 NKIKKELNI
-580 KIDNNEF
+580 KIDNTEF

-592 NQALINDII
+592 NQSIINDII

-607 GRWLWKTGKI
+607 GRWLWKTGKM
-617 KSGFIITWDT
+617 KGGFTIPWDT

-635 NYLWE
+635 NYIWE
-640 KDKSVINIINGGIY
+640 KDKSVINVINGGIY
-654 QINLGFYFSY
+654 QINLGFYFSNFTGFA
-664 SINKKPQVQI
+664 NKKPQVQI
-674 IINNENVINVN
+674 IINSENAINVN
-685 NNNYHLNNKI
+685 SNNKI
-695 NNKKMNSIS
+695 NNNKKMNSLS
-704 FSDFIILKDNSK
+704 FSDFVILKDDSK
-716 ISVTF
+716 IVVNF
-721 NGEEGLGFIG
+721 NGEEGIGFIG

>member
-1 MENNTNEINNE
+1 
-12 DENNNVKIFDENNI
+12 
-26 TEKGNLFLPIQVENY
+26 
-41 LNVILY
+41 
-47 YIIIKIQSNSDWGNT
+47 
-62 NEILLKVI
+62 
-70 KSLTNTVH
+70 
-78 YQGMALKQMDKEL
+78 MALKQMDKAL

-112 LEQIINNI
+112 LDQFINNI

-129 NEEIIE
+129 NEEIIQ

-140 VDKKELAYALESK
+140 VDKKELAYYLESK

-159 YNNRKKIEENSR
+159 YNTRKKIEENSR
-171 NIELIKDNI
+171 NIESIKDNI
-180 HNIILNNTQQKNE
+180 HNIVVSNTQQKNE
-193 MDLIKK
+193 IDVIKK

-208 DVAEALELKLDNENF
+208 DVAEALELKLDSENF
-223 VNELNNIKNN
+223 VNELNNIKKN
-233 IENDINIIKK
+233 IENDINTIKK
-243 EKLEEIEKKIEEIN
+243 EKLEEIDKKIEEIN
-257 RNKNDVNDFKL
+257 KNKNDVNDFKL

-283 IDDIDND
+283 VDDIDND

-298 KTQFNNTNKLI
+298 KAQFNTTNKLI

-318 KNDFD
+318 KKDLD
-323 NMNLLLSKK
+323 NMNLSLTKK

-339 KLISDLKNNIFESMN
+339 KSISDLKNNIFESMN

-383 KQNESIQNFIN
+383 KQNEEIQNFIN
-394 NEKQEIS
+394 NEKQDIG
-401 LIINEILNENNLEY
+401 LMINEILNENNLEY
-415 NNNIEELNEEI
+415 NTNFEEINEQI

-436 INKKLDEEKFDSYLN
+436 LNKKIDEEKFDNYFN

-462 LFDSQKNI
+462 LFDSQKNT
-470 QEISSSLDKKL
+470 QEIIASFDKKISL
-481 NILITNMKQE
+481 VISNIKEE
-491 IITNLESLLN
+491 IITNIESLLN
-501 EKADISLLNDK
+501 EKADLSLLNDK

-519 VLKDYINTVDFE
+519 VLKDYINTIDYE
-531 LKQKMETLFNEYM
+531 LKQKMETMFNEYM
-544 NIIQTNMQEINL
+544 NITNTNL
-556 LLNNKVNIDEYNS
+556 QNLNNELNSKSEGNITKLNSLLNNKVNIDEYNMAL
-569 TINKIRKDLKI
+569 NKIKKELNI
-580 KIDNNEF
+580 KIDNTEF

-592 NQALINDII
+592 NQSIINDII

-607 GRWLWKTGKI
+607 GRWLWKTGKM
-617 KSGFIITWDT
+617 KGGFTIPWDT

-635 NYLWE
+635 NYIWE
-640 KDKSVINIINGGIY
+640 KDKSVINVINGGIY
-654 QINLGFYFSY
+654 QINLGFYFSNFTGFA
-664 SINKKPQVQI
+664 NKKPQVQI
-674 IINNENVINVN
+674 IINSENAINVN
-685 NNNYHLNNKI
+685 SNNKI
-695 NNKKMNSIS
+695 NNNKKMNSLS
-704 FSDFIILKDNSK
+704 FSDFVILKDDSK
-716 ISVTF
+716 IVVTF

>member
-1 MENNTNEINNE
+1 
-12 DENNNVKIFDENNI
+12 
-26 TEKGNLFLPIQVENY
+26 
-41 LNVILY
+41 
-47 YIIIKIQSNSDWGNT
+47 
-62 NEILLKVI
+62 
-70 KSLTNTVH
+70 
-78 YQGMALKQMDKEL
+78 MALKQMDKAL

-112 LEQIINNI
+112 LDQFINNI

-129 NEEIIE
+129 NEEIIQ

-140 VDKKELAYALESK
+140 VDKKELAYYLESK

-159 YNNRKKIEENSR
+159 YNTRKKIEENSR
-171 NIELIKDNI
+171 NIESIKDNI
-180 HNIILNNTQQKNE
+180 HNIVVSNTQQKNE
-193 MDLIKK
+193 IDVIKK

-208 DVAEALELKLDNENF
+208 DVAEALELKLDSENF
-223 VNELNNIKNN
+223 VNELNNIKKN

-243 EKLEEIEKKIEEIN
+243 EKLEEIDKKIEEIN
-257 RNKNDVNDFKL
+257 KNKNDVNDFKL

-283 IDDIDND
+283 VDDIDND

-298 KTQFNNTNKLI
+298 KAQFNTTNKLI

-318 KNDFD
+318 KKDLD
-323 NMNLLLSKK
+323 NMNLSLTKK

-339 KLISDLKNNIFESMN
+339 KSISDLKNNIFESMN

-383 KQNESIQNFIN
+383 KQNEEIQNFIN
-394 NEKQEIS
+394 NEKQDIG
-401 LIINEILNENNLEY
+401 LMINEILNENNLEY
-415 NNNIEELNEEI
+415 NTNFEELNEQI

-436 INKKLDEEKFDSYLN
+436 LNKKIDEEKFDNYFN

-462 LFDSQKNI
+462 LFDSQKNTK
-470 QEISSSLDKKL
+470 EIITSFDKKISL
-481 NILITNMKQE
+481 VISNIKEE
-491 IITNLESLLN
+491 IITNIESLLN
-501 EKADISLLNDK
+501 EKADLSLLNDK

-519 VLKDYINTVDFE
+519 VLKDYINTIDYE
-531 LKQKMETLFNEYM
+531 LKQKMETMFNEYM
-544 NIIQTNMQEINL
+544 NITNTNL
-556 LLNNKVNIDEYNS
+556 QNLNNELNSKSEGNITKLNSLLNNKVNIDEYNMAL
-569 TINKIRKDLKI
+569 NKIKKELNI
-580 KIDNNEF
+580 KIDNTEF

-592 NQALINDII
+592 NQSIINDII

-607 GRWLWKTGKI
+607 GRWLWKTGKM
-617 KSGFIITWDT
+617 KGGFTIPWDT

-635 NYLWE
+635 NYIWE
-640 KDKSVINIINGGIY
+640 KDKSVINVINGGIY
-654 QINLGFYFSY
+654 QINLGFYFSNFTGFA
-664 SINKKPQVQI
+664 NKKPQVQI
-674 IINNENVINVN
+674 IINSENAINVN
-685 NNNYHLNNKI
+685 SNNKI
-695 NNKKMNSIS
+695 NNNKKMNSLS
-704 FSDFIILKDNSK
+704 FSDFVILKDDSK
-716 ISVTF
+716 IVVTF

>member
-1 MENNTNEINNE
+1 M
-12 DENNNVKIFDENNI
+12 
-26 TEKGNLFLPIQVENY
+26 
-41 LNVILY
+41 
-47 YIIIKIQSNSDWGNT
+47 
-62 NEILLKVI
+62 
-70 KSLTNTVH
+70 TNTVH

-91 REKFS
+91 REKFGY
-96 FNELNPL
+96 NELNPL
-103 LNNKLDNSD
+103 LNNKLDNSE

-129 NEEIIE
+129 NEEIIQ

-140 VDKKELAYALESK
+140 VDKKELAYYLESK

-180 HNIILNNTQQKNE
+180 HNIIINNTQQKNE
-193 MDLIKK
+193 MDMIKK

-257 RNKNDVNDFKL
+257 KNKNDVNDFKL

-283 IDDIDND
+283 VDDIDND

-318 KNDFD
+318 KKDLD
-323 NMNLLLSKK
+323 NMNLILSKK

-415 NNNIEELNEEI
+415 NNNFEELNEEI

-470 QEISSSLDKKL
+470 QEISLSLDKKM
-481 NILITNMKQE
+481 NILITNIKKE
-491 IITNLESLLN
+491 IINNIESLLN

-531 LKQKMETLFNEYM
+531 LKQKIETMFNESM
-544 NIIQTNMQEINL
+544 NIINTNIQN
-556 LLNNKVNIDEYNS
+556 LNNKVNIEEYNS
-569 TINKIRKDLKI
+569 TINKIRKELKI

-617 KSGFIITWDT
+617 KSGFIIPWDT

-635 NYLWE
+635 NYIWE
-640 KDKSVINIINGGIY
+640 KNNSVINIINGGIY
-654 QINLGFYFSY
+654 QINLGFYFSNN
-664 SINKKPQVQI
+664 INKKPQVQI
-674 IINNENVINVN
+674 IINSENVVNV
-685 NNNYHLNNKI
+685 NNKI

>member
-1 MENNTNEINNE
+1 M
-12 DENNNVKIFDENNI
+12 
-26 TEKGNLFLPIQVENY
+26 
-41 LNVILY
+41 
-47 YIIIKIQSNSDWGNT
+47 
-62 NEILLKVI
+62 
-70 KSLTNTVH
+70 TNTVH

-91 REKFS
+91 REKFGY
-96 FNELNPL
+96 NELNPL
-103 LNNKLDNSD
+103 LNNKLDNSE

-129 NEEIIE
+129 NEEIIQ

-140 VDKKELAYALESK
+140 VDKKELAYYLESK

-180 HNIILNNTQQKNE
+180 HNIIINNTQQKNE
-193 MDLIKK
+193 MDMIKK

-257 RNKNDVNDFKL
+257 KNKNDVNDFKL

-283 IDDIDND
+283 VDDIDND

-318 KNDFD
+318 KKDLD
-323 NMNLLLSKK
+323 NMNLILSKK

-415 NNNIEELNEEI
+415 NNNFEELNEEI

-470 QEISSSLDKKL
+470 QEISLSLDKKM
-481 NILITNMKQE
+481 NILITNVKQE
-491 IITNLESLLN
+491 IINNIESLLN

-531 LKQKMETLFNEYM
+531 LKQKMETMFNEYM
-544 NIIQTNMQEINL
+544 NIINTNIQN
-556 LLNNKVNIDEYNS
+556 LNNKVNIEEYNS
-569 TINKIRKDLKI
+569 TINKIRKELKI

-617 KSGFIITWDT
+617 KSGFIIPWDT

-635 NYLWE
+635 NYIWE
-640 KDKSVINIINGGIY
+640 KNNSVINIINGGIY
-654 QINLGFYFSY
+654 QINLGFYFSNN
-664 SINKKPQVQI
+664 INKKPQVQI
-674 IINNENVINVN
+674 IINSENVVNV
-685 NNNYHLNNKI
+685 NNKI

>member
-1 MENNTNEINNE
+1 M
-12 DENNNVKIFDENNI
+12 
-26 TEKGNLFLPIQVENY
+26 
-41 LNVILY
+41 
-47 YIIIKIQSNSDWGNT
+47 
-62 NEILLKVI
+62 
-70 KSLTNTVH
+70 TNTVH

-96 FNELNPL
+96 YNELNPL
-103 LNNKLDNSD
+103 LNNKLDNSE

-129 NEEIIE
+129 NEEIIQ

-140 VDKKELAYALESK
+140 VDKKELAYYLESK

-180 HNIILNNTQQKNE
+180 HNIIINNTQQKNE
-193 MDLIKK
+193 MDMIKK

-257 RNKNDVNDFKL
+257 KNKNDVNDFKL

-283 IDDIDND
+283 VDDIDND

-318 KNDFD
+318 KKDLD
-323 NMNLLLSKK
+323 NMNLILSKK

-415 NNNIEELNEEI
+415 NNNFEELNEEI

-470 QEISSSLDKKL
+470 QEISLSLDKKM
-481 NILITNMKQE
+481 NILITNIKQE
-491 IITNLESLLN
+491 IINNIESLLN

-531 LKQKMETLFNEYM
+531 LKQKMETMFNEYM
-544 NIIQTNMQEINL
+544 NIINTNIQN
-556 LLNNKVNIDEYNS
+556 LNNKVNIEEYNS
-569 TINKIRKDLKI
+569 TINKIRKELKI

-617 KSGFIITWDT
+617 KSGFIIPWDT

-635 NYLWE
+635 NYIWE
-640 KDKSVINIINGGIY
+640 KNNSVINIINGGIY
-654 QINLGFYFSY
+654 QINLGFYFSNN
-664 SINKKPQVQI
+664 INKRPQVQI
-674 IINNENVINVN
+674 IINSENVLN
-685 NNNYHLNNKI
+685 LNNKI